1 MNVLNHDLF
10 PSFFFLLLLLS
21 SSSSFV
27 ATETCSVLVRPG
39 DVVPLLKWNQSYILF
54 KNTFMGHFR
63 CWGQTTD
70 MIFWLWNLSYT
81 KDRACVQML
90 LICVIM
96 ECPTLIEEK
105 SVPLRKS
112 GLLKCHSCFRRLSFK
127 RQDFSPSSS
136 ICLSSPLVMFFLFAL
151 QFPLFVLSLWRL

>member
-1 MNVLNHDLF
+1 MNVLNHHLF
-10 PSFFFLLLLLS
+10 PFCCCRRRRRSRRHLLQLK
-21 SSSSFV
+21 
-27 ATETCSVLVRPG
+27 TCSVLVRPG
-39 DVVPLLKWNQSYILF
+39 DVVPLLKWNQSYIFF
-54 KNTFMGHFR
+54 KNTFMGHFK

-136 ICLSSPLVMFFLFAL
+136 ICLSSPLVTFFLFAL